1 MAAVEVV
8 SLDVRR
14 NYLPDTWPLWLAFG
28 GIPLWFVLGLGA
40 FIWPLLVLPMVL
52 RLLVSRPVRV
62 PPIFGVWTLFLVWAC
77 LSGFQ
82 LDRASRLLSFSYRL
96 SLYLSATVILLYVYN
111 LARDRR
117 DAVVGIMGV
126 FFLIIVAGGWLGLLL
141 PRFNFATFGQS
152 VMPRGLLQN
161 SWVFQ
166 LVHARFAQVQELIY
180 GQGSVARPSVPFAY
194 TNEWGANLALS
205 LPFAMAVA
213 RSKTHRWR
221 WIATIGIAAAIPPL
235 VLSGNRGA
243 WVSVAVIVLY
253 GAFRLAVRGRVG
265 LLTALVAVGLFALP
279 LFADSSLF
287 GLLQQ
292 RAAHPGSNKARV
304 SLYQQAGEGAARSPL
319 FGYGAPRNT
328 AAKTSAPAVGT
339 HGQLWT
345 VLFSNGVPG
354 ALFFVSFF
362 ALVFWRTRHSPTET
376 DLWIHAALLV
386 TMLQWAYYDALP
398 SQLQVSM
405 VAAGLA
411 CAALSGRRDMAP
423 REVAAAHGVA

>member
-1 MAAVEVV
+1 
-8 SLDVRR
+8 
-14 NYLPDTWPLWLAFG
+14 
-28 GIPLWFVLGLGA
+28 
-40 FIWPLLVLPMVL
+40 
-52 RLLVSRPVRV
+52 
-62 PPIFGVWTLFLVWAC
+62 
-77 LSGFQ
+77 
-82 LDRASRLLSFSYRL
+82 
-96 SLYLSATVILLYVYN
+96 
-111 LARDRR
+111 
-117 DAVVGIMGV
+117 MGV
-126 FFLIIVAGGWLGLLL
+126 FFLIVVAGGWLGLLL
-141 PRFNFATFGQS
+141 PRFDFATFGQA
-152 VMPRGLLQN
+152 VMPRSVLQN

-205 LPFAMAVA
+205 LPFAIAVA
-213 RSKTHRWR
+213 RSTTHRWR
-221 WIATIGIAAAIPPL
+221 WIAAISIAAAIPPL

-243 WVSVAVIVLY
+243 WASVAVIVLY
-253 GAFRLAVRGRVG
+253 GGFRLAARGRVG
-265 LLTALVAVGLFALP
+265 ILTALVAVGLFAVP
-279 LFADSSLF
+279 LLADSSLF

-304 SLYQQAGEGAARSPL
+304 SLYQQASEGVARSPL
-319 FGYGAPRNT
+319 FGYGAPKNT

-345 VLFSNGVPG
+345 VMFSNGVPG

-362 ALVFWRTRHSPTET
+362 ALVFWRSRHSPTET

-398 SQLQVSM
+398 TQLQVSM

-411 CAALSGRRDMAP
+411 CAALSARQENAP
-423 REVAAAHGVA
+423 SAVAAGHGVA